1 MIDIYQDQ
9 NLMKELATTDKIVK
23 RSAIASPSHPL
34 LHLSFFSS
42 PFTSP
47 SSLLHLFCACR
58 CRHCARCHDAKT
70 AAKHSCH
77 LVVDCPHLRQLDVVC
92 GHRLL
97 EQARV
102 QLPPHVREPD
112 VVGGSGE
119 ETINIHYN
127 VEKINTRVPQCAND
141 KQYSL

>member
-1 MIDIYQDQ
+1 MIDLYQDQ
-9 NLMKELATTDKIVK
+9 NLMKALATTDKMIK
-23 RSAIASPSHPL
+23 NASPSHPL

-42 PFTSP
+42 PFTP
-47 SSLLHLFCACR
+47 PHLFCACR
-58 CRHCARCHDAKT
+58 CRHCDRCHDGET
-70 AAKHSCH
+70 YCH

-102 QLPPHVREPD
+102 QLPSHVREPD

-119 ETINIHYN
+119 ETIN
-127 VEKINTRVPQCAND
+127 E
-141 KQYSL
+141 